1 MLQGLSKT
9 WPGEIWTGGGVPAE
23 FQLRLLGKASVAIAD
38 EGVVAGLPKKA
49 FIVAAIVSRAP
60 TKRVAKIELAELLWP
75 DLAPPQRANNLR
87 QLLFRV
93 RQFEVETGLS
103 LFVVSEH
110 EVGLSERLA
119 CDLVDF
125 EEVSRRAA
133 APDAETLLQRY
144 GGRLLGDTRSGGSS
158 LHRWLTDQRL
168 QVEGQFVDML
178 LPSIDGRSS
187 ELRRAVLARAIELA
201 PSALALRKAYMR
213 QLIADGS
220 ISEAR
225 LQYRAIQQIAGH
237 GAIAAPIELTSD
249 PFLPR
254 PRTAPYP
261 TVPIGQVGRDQA
273 GVPHL
278 ALIPP
283 RPTPDARAEFLIAEG
298 LIDDV
303 TVALTRLRSVSILA
317 PHSARKVAKG
327 EDSSGVAL
335 ARADFVLRTKLT
347 TNAARGRGPRLTLLL
362 ERVASGDIVWAEGI
376 ALDADRGPIQFAAI
390 ANGVALTLVDQIER
404 ATLRAFQVPSEAGAY
419 GHYLLGQQALQVLD
433 LPSTRRA
440 RASFKAAMSLS
451 PDFAPAYTGFAQ
463 TMIYEWVILGRGNA
477 DLLLRARHAAERAR
491 EIDPLFGSAHQM
503 LGRASLFEGDF
514 TASLAHFEQAEAFN
528 PHHADLLCDFA
539 DTLMH
544 SSLAQ
549 RANDK
554 IELALRLNPLAP
566 DAYWWASAGIKFFVG
581 EYDGALSHLDRVK
594 NSEPV
599 LRLTAACAAM
609 AGQNDLAKQA
619 HNRFLAIDPGFKL
632 DDWIGVLPVRDP
644 AHRRQYR
651 QALQKAGFK

>member
-1 MLQGLSKT
+1 MGM
-9 WPGEIWTGGGVPAE
+9 PAE
-23 FQLRLLGKASVAIAD
+23 FRLRLLGKASVATAD
-38 EGVVAGLPKKA
+38 GRLVLGLPKKA
-49 FIVAAIVSRAP
+49 YIIAAIISRAS
-60 TKRVAKIELAELLWP
+60 TRRVAKIELAELLWP
-75 DLAPPQRANNLR
+75 DLSAPQRANNLR

-93 RQFEVETGLS
+93 RQFEIQTELSVFQTG
-103 LFVVSEH
+103 EH
-110 EVGLSERLA
+110 EVALSERLS
-119 CDLVDF
+119 CDLVDLLD
-125 EEVSRRAA
+125 EASLELAA
-133 APDAETLLQRY
+133 TDAETLLQKY
-144 GGRLLGDTRSGGSS
+144 GGRLLEDTRSAGLM

-168 QVEGQFVDML
+168 QVEDQFVDML
-178 LPSIDGRSS
+178 LSSIEGRRS
-187 ELRRAVLARAIELA
+187 EIRRAALARAIAVA
-201 PSALALRKAYMR
+201 PTAIALRKALMR
-213 QLIADGS
+213 QLIIDGS
-220 ISEAR
+220 TSEAR
-225 LQYRAIQQIAGH
+225 RQYRAIQHIAGP
-237 GAIAAPIELTSD
+237 GAIAAPIELTD
-249 PFLPR
+249 DLDRPR
-254 PRTAPYP
+254 PRVAHDAS
-261 TVPIGQVGRDQA
+261 VPIGQVGRDQA

-283 RPTPDARAEFLIAEG
+283 RAALGAGDELFIADG

-303 TVALTRLRSVSILA
+303 TVALTRLRSISVLA
-317 PHSARKVAKG
+317 AHSARKIANG
-327 EDSSGVAL
+327 EDAGGVAL

-347 TNAARGRGPRLTLLL
+347 TNASRGRGPRLTLLL

-376 ALDADRGPIQFAAI
+376 ALDANHGPVQFAAI

-404 ATLRAFQVPSEAGAY
+404 ATLRAFQVPSDAGAY

-463 TMIYEWVILGRGNA
+463 SMIYEWVMRGQGDA
-477 DLLLRARHAAERAR
+477 ELLLRARQAAERAR
-491 EIDPLFGSAHQM
+491 EIDPLFGAAHQM
-503 LGRASLFEGDF
+503 LGRASLFGGDF
-514 TASLAHFEQAEAFN
+514 TASLAHFEQAEALN

-549 RANDK
+549 QANDK

-581 EYDGALSHLDRVK
+581 EYEGALSHLDRVK

-609 AGQNDLAKQA
+609 AGQNELAKLA
-619 HNRFLAIDPGFKL
+619 RNRFLAIDPGFKL
-632 DDWIGVLPVRDP
+632 DDWISVLPVRDP

>member
-1 MLQGLSKT
+1 M
-9 WPGEIWTGGGVPAE
+9 PAV
-23 FQLRLLGKASVAIAD
+23 FRLRLLGKASIATTD
-38 EGVVAGLPKKA
+38 GRLVLSLPKKA
-49 FIVAAIVSRAP
+49 YVAAAVVSRGWKRRV
-60 TKRVAKIELAELLWP
+60 TKADLAELLWP
-75 DLAPPQRANNLR
+75 DLSPPRRANNLR

-93 RQFEVETGLS
+93 RQFEVGTGLA
-103 LFVVSEH
+103 LFVASEH
-110 EVGLSERLA
+110 DVTLGENIA

-125 EEVSRRAA
+125 ETAA
-133 APDAETLLQRY
+133 LDATATDADALLQKY
-144 GGRLLGDTRSGGSS
+144 GGRLLDDTRSGGST
-158 LHRWLTDQRL
+158 LHRWLIDQRRQIEDL
-168 QVEGQFVDML
+168 FVDL
-178 LPSIDGRSS
+178 LLTSIEGRSS
-187 ELRRAVLARAIELA
+187 EIRRAALRRAIAVA
-201 PSALALRKAYMR
+201 PTALPLRKALMR
-213 QLIADGS
+213 QLISDGS
-220 ISEAR
+220 TSEAR
-225 LQYRAIQQIAGH
+225 RQYLEIQQIAGH
-237 GAIAAPIELTSD
+237 GAVAAPKELMFD
-249 PFLPR
+249 RVQPQPR
-254 PRTAPYP
+254 AAQFPA
-261 TVPIGQVGRDQA
+261 VPVAQIGRDQA

-283 RPTPDARAEFLIAEG
+283 RAVAGGGEELLVAEG

-317 PHSARKVAKG
+317 PHSARKIANG
-327 EDSSGVAL
+327 EDTGGRAL

-347 TNAARGRGPRLTLLL
+347 TNTVRGRGPSLTLLL
-362 ERVASGDIVWAEGI
+362 ERVASGDVVWAEGI
-376 ALDADRGPIQFAAI
+376 ALEASHGPAQFATI

-419 GHYLLGQQALQVLD
+419 GHYLLGQKALQVLD

-440 RASFKAAMSLS
+440 RTSFKAAMSLS

-463 TMIYEWVILGRGNA
+463 SMIYEWVMRGQG
-477 DLLLRARHAAERAR
+477 DTELLLRARHAAERAR
-491 EIDPLFGSAHQM
+491 DIDPLFGSAHQM

-514 TASLAHFEQAEAFN
+514 TASLQHFEQAEALN

-581 EYDGALSHLDRVK
+581 EYEGALSHLDKVK

-609 AGQNDLAKQA
+609 AGRYELAKQA
-619 HNRFLAIDPGFKL
+619 RNRFLAIDPGFKL
-632 DDWIGVLPVRDP
+632 DDWISVLPVRDP
-644 AHRRQYR
+644 GHLRHYR
-651 QALQKAGFK
+651 QALLKAGFK

>member
-1 MLQGLSKT
+1 
-9 WPGEIWTGGGVPAE
+9 
-23 FQLRLLGKASVAIAD
+23 
-38 EGVVAGLPKKA
+38 
-49 FIVAAIVSRAP
+49 
-60 TKRVAKIELAELLWP
+60 
-75 DLAPPQRANNLR
+75 
-87 QLLFRV
+87 
-93 RQFEVETGLS
+93 
-103 LFVVSEH
+103 
-110 EVGLSERLA
+110 
-119 CDLVDF
+119 
-125 EEVSRRAA
+125 
-133 APDAETLLQRY
+133 
-144 GGRLLGDTRSGGSS
+144 
-158 LHRWLTDQRL
+158 
-168 QVEGQFVDML
+168 
-178 LPSIDGRSS
+178 
-187 ELRRAVLARAIELA
+187 
-201 PSALALRKAYMR
+201 
-213 QLIADGS
+213 
-220 ISEAR
+220 
-225 LQYRAIQQIAGH
+225 
-237 GAIAAPIELTSD
+237 
-249 PFLPR
+249 
-254 PRTAPYP
+254 
-261 TVPIGQVGRDQA
+261 VPIGQLGRDQA

-283 RPTPDARAEFLIAEG
+283 RTAPGAGDELLIAEG

-317 PHSARKVAKG
+317 AYSARKVANG
-327 EDSSGVAL
+327 DDTGGVAL

-347 TNAARGRGPRLTLLL
+347 TNAAHGRGPRLTLLL
-362 ERVASGDIVWAEGI
+362 ERVASGDIVWAEDI
-376 ALDADRGPIQFAAI
+376 VLDADHGPIQFAAI

-419 GHYLLGQQALQVLD
+419 GHYLLGQKALQVLD

-451 PDFAPAYTGFAQ
+451 PEFAPAYTGFAQ
-463 TMIYEWVILGRGNA
+463 SMIYEWVMRGQGDTA
-477 DLLLRARHAAERAR
+477 LLLRARHAAERAR

-514 TASLAHFEQAEAFN
+514 NASLVHFEQAEAFN

-581 EYDGALSHLDRVK
+581 DYDGALSHLDKVK

-609 AGQNDLAKQA
+609 AGQHELAKLARNQ
-619 HNRFLAIDPGFKL
+619 FLAIDPGFNL

-651 QALQKAGFK
+651 QALQQAGFK